1 MEKLISL
8 SVHNLV
14 DFLFRK
20 GDIDERIFNTSTMSE
35 GTRLHAYYQSKQ
47 KRDYLAEYYL
57 LEEFKVGEYTFR
69 IDGRADG
76 VILNK
81 DSATIDEIKSTI
93 VDLEEFFNNE
103 GEWHLAQAKVY
114 GLMVAHKLNYE
125 TINIQLSYIHQI
137 DKKEMFRFFTL
148 SKNELEKDINQ
159 MLTDYLSFY

>member
-35 GTRLHAYYQSKQ
+35 GTRLHAYYQGKQ
-47 KRDYLAEYYL
+47 NRDYLAEYYL
-57 LEEFKVGEYTFR
+57 LEDFECDGYTFH

-76 VILNK
+76 VILNEK
-81 DSATIDEIKSTI
+81 SATIDEIKSTI
-93 VDLEEFFNNE
+93 VDLEEFFNSE

-114 GLMVAHKLNYE
+114 GLMVAHKHNYD

-137 DKKEMFRFFTL
+137 DKKEM
-148 SKNELEKDINQ
+148 
-159 MLTDYLSFY
+159 YLAKRIIDLLIDNLLGLH